1 MEAQRGEET
10 CSRSLSGSVEECGLE
25 PRTSVP
31 ELSLLNT
38 LNRRQLID
46 AEPPNLDPSL
56 LLGSGF

>member
-31 ELSLLNT
+31 ELSLFNT

-46 AEPPNLDPSL
+46 AEPPDLDPSL